1 LILICN
7 FAIQR
12 QVFSTNQFKLEKM
25 SNAKISIRF
34 FDDREVRALWDDE
47 NAKWWFSVLDIV
59 AVLTDQN
66 DYTKTRNYWKYL
78 KAKLKKENSQVVSA
92 TTQLK
97 FLAPDGKLR
106 LADMLNYEGIIAL
119 GKEFPSKKAN
129 RFIEWFTYSDESIDG
144 KSKTKAYALFESS
157 FINNIEVGT
166 ITGLQQIHAYLFGG
180 LYDFAGQIRQKNIS
194 KGGFQFAVSRFLG
207 DTLRQIEEMPE
218 TTFEEI
224 VDKYLEMNIAHP
236 FMEGNGRSTRIW
248 LDLILKKRLNKCVD
262 WSKIGKRD
270 YMNAMIQSPL
280 NCKILKK
287 LLESSL
293 TNRINDR
300 EMFMKGIDYSYYYEE
315 NN

>member
-224 VDKYLEMNIAHP
+224 VDKYVEMNIAHP

-280 NCKILKK
+280 NSSVLKK

-315 NN
+315 ND